1 MPTMKQECSL
11 VLVWLTWL
19 GVPALALL
27 VGVKAGWAAG
37 LLVLAAG
44 AVAQVAY
51 LRWFP
56 RMSRM
61 MGYGS
66 VADVPAGAPAALAG
80 RPRVTLYTASVCPF
94 CPIVRQ
100 RLASLRGKLDFDLE
114 EIDVTFRPELVRRKG
129 FRSVPVL
136 EAAGAH
142 LVGNATSADLTAFL
156 TKAVGQPARGG

>member
-1 MPTMKQECSL
+1 MTMKQECPL
-11 VLVWLTWL
+11 LLVWLTWL
-19 GVPALALL
+19 GIPALALL
-27 VGVKAGWAAG
+27 VGLKSGWAAG

-44 AVAQVAY
+44 VVAEVTY

-61 MGYGS
+61 MGYGP
-66 VADVPAGAPAALAG
+66 VDDVPAGAPATLAG

-94 CPIVRQ
+94 CPIMRQ
-100 RLASLRGKLDFDLE
+100 RLGSLREKLGFDLE

-156 TKAVGQPARGG
+156 TKLVGQPARGS

>member
-1 MPTMKQECSL
+1 MPTMKQECPL
-11 VLVWLTWL
+11 VLVWLTWV

-27 VGVKAGWAAG
+27 VGIKTGWAG
-37 LLVLAAG
+37 GVLVLMVGVA
-44 AVAQVAY
+44 AQVAY

-66 VADVPAGAPAALAG
+66 VADVVAGTPAALPG

-94 CPIVRQ
+94 CPIMRR
-100 RLASLRGKLDFDLE
+100 RLASLRRVLDFELE
-114 EIDVTFRPELVRRKG
+114 EIDVTFRPELVRRNG
-129 FRSVPVL
+129 FRSVPVI
-136 EAAGAH
+136 EAAGMH

-156 TKAVGQPARGG
+156 TKVVGQPALGS